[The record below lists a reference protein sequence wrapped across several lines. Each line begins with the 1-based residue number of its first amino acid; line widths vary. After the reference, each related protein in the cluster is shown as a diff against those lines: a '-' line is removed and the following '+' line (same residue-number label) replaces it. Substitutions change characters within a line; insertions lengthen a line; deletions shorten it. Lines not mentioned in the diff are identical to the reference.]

1 VSKGILQ
8 FDMWNVTPSSR
19 WDWASL
25 REEIKLHGIRNSLLL
40 APMPTASTAQ
50 ILGNNESF
58 EPYTSNIYTRRVL
71 SGDFQVVNQ
80 HLLKDLSDRGLWND
94 DLKNEIIS
102 QNGSIQKI
110 DGIPADL
117 KKLYRTVWE
126 IPQKN
131 LIIMAA
137 DRGAY
142 IDQSQSLNIH
152 LAEPTFGK
160 MSSMH
165 FFAWKSGLKTGLY
178 YLRTRPAA
186 DPIKFTVDK
195 TKLKSAKLNDVTN
208 NGMSPKITNGPS
220 GIENKQPGTITNGIN
235 GVKNSSKDEN
245 KSIDKELESN
255 ADLIESLKLAC
266 SRENKEACLM
276 CSS

>member
-1 VSKGILQ
+1 
-8 FDMWNVTPSSR
+8 
-19 WDWASL
+19 
-25 REEIKLHGIRNSLLL
+25 
-40 APMPTASTAQ
+40 
-50 ILGNNESF
+50 
-58 EPYTSNIYTRRVL
+58 
-71 SGDFQVVNQ
+71 
-80 HLLKDLSDRGLWND
+80 
-94 DLKNEIIS
+94 
-102 QNGSIQKI
+102 
-110 DGIPADL
+110 
-117 KKLYRTVWE
+117 
-126 IPQKN
+126 
-131 LIIMAA
+131 MAA

-195 TKLKSAKLNDVTN
+195 TKLKSTKLNDVTN

-235 GVKNSSKDEN
+235 GVKNSIKDEN

>member
-1 VSKGILQ
+1 
-8 FDMWNVTPSSR
+8 
-19 WDWASL
+19 
-25 REEIKLHGIRNSLLL
+25 
-40 APMPTASTAQ
+40 
-50 ILGNNESF
+50 
-58 EPYTSNIYTRRVL
+58 
-71 SGDFQVVNQ
+71 
-80 HLLKDLSDRGLWND
+80 
-94 DLKNEIIS
+94 
-102 QNGSIQKI
+102 
-110 DGIPADL
+110 
-117 KKLYRTVWE
+117 
-126 IPQKN
+126 
-131 LIIMAA
+131 MAA

-195 TKLKSAKLNDVTN
+195 TKLKSTKLNDVTN
-208 NGMSPKITNGPS
+208 NGTSPKIASGLN
-220 GIENKQPGTITNGIN
+220 GIENKQPTLINGTKNGI
-235 GVKNSSKDEN
+235 KDEK

>member
-1 VSKGILQ
+1 V
-8 FDMWNVTPSSR
+8 
-19 WDWASL
+19 
-25 REEIKLHGIRNSLLL
+25 
-40 APMPTASTAQ
+40 
-50 ILGNNESF
+50 
-58 EPYTSNIYTRRVL
+58 VL
-71 SGDFQVVNQ
+71 FRS
-80 HLLKDLSDRGLWND
+80 
-94 DLKNEIIS
+94 
-102 QNGSIQKI
+102 
-110 DGIPADL
+110 
-117 KKLYRTVWE
+117 LYRTVWE

-195 TKLKSAKLNDVTN
+195 TKLKSAKLNDLTN
-208 NGMSPKITNGPS
+208 SGTSPKIANGLN
-220 GIENKQPGTITNGIN
+220 GIENKMPLINGGVVKNGIKEES
-235 GVKNSSKDEN
+235 G

-266 SRENKEACLM
+266 SRENKEACMM